1 MVQFK
6 VLILIVAGFISIN
19 SCDKVRKTS
28 KCDEIIFYNSNDKVS
43 IEINEYNLINNKVGF
58 DLVILD
64 SLKLNKLVKIVNP
77 SVEFCVENKKN
88 IAKGNFIFN
97 SSVPLNAQYF
107 FPLDKNNKVYLFKGN
122 VLTFKK
128 I

>member
-19 SCDKVRKTS
+19 SCDKVRTTS
-28 KCDEIIFYNSNDKVS
+28 KCDEIIFYNSNDRVS

-64 SLKLNKLVKIVNP
+64 SLKLNKLLKIVNP

-97 SSVPLNAQYF
+97 SSVPLNAKYF
-107 FPLDKNNKVYLFKGN
+107 FPLDKNNKIYLFKGN
-122 VLTFKK
+122 VLTFRK

>member
-64 SLKLNKLVKIVNP
+64 SLKLNKLLKIVNP

-97 SSVPLNAQYF
+97 SSVPLNAKYF